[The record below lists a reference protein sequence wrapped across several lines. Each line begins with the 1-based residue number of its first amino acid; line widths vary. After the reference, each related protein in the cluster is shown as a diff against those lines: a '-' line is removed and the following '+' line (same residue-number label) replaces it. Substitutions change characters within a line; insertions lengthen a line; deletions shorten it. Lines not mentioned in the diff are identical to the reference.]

1 MYKLDVTTDNG
12 NVEFFRRN
20 LNIAAITACRDAFL
34 NVDQQASMVFQS
46 SFPPCR
52 GPWP

>member
-20 LNIAAITACRDAFL
+20 LNITACRGAFL
-34 NVDQQASMVFQS
+34 NFDQQASMVFQS